1 MVTNLPDLTGSIF
14 SSKATRGIIR
24 STLPGLIEEGFSGNK
39 ALQLYRSAG
48 YKIRTS
54 DFFELRRDVLGIERA
69 AHTIQFVGLQK
80 LPDTRKFAI
89 PSWDLETKY
98 MYTATYTEF
107 DFDTGLLTKR
117 GYSFKTNIEDT
128 PDRIQ
133 DIMLNKLETDSPN
146 KQLHRQN
153 MRLVKAFRSG

>member
-1 MVTNLPDLTGSIF
+1 
-14 SSKATRGIIR
+14 
-24 STLPGLIEEGFSGNK
+24 
-39 ALQLYRSAG
+39 
-48 YKIRTS
+48 
-54 DFFELRRDVLGIERA
+54 
-69 AHTIQFVGLQK
+69 
-80 LPDTRKFAI
+80 
-89 PSWDLETKY
+89 
-98 MYTATYTEF
+98 TATYTEF
-107 DFDTGLLTKR
+107 DFDTSLLTKR